1 MAPLP
6 PVSRLSVPDGANQG
20 LHRNDLLAIGII
32 ALVSIAYFYPA
43 LDHGTVYGSMDLL
56 TLFPVTHGLFNH
68 VHNLFSSD
76 QVREESP
83 WLAFNWHSIHSGVL
97 PLWNRYTLLGMPQMF
112 NFQSAV
118 FSLPHLISYLFPVS
132 LGYGI
137 SVLAALFIAGTG
149 AYAAAR
155 ILGAGAAGALVGAV
169 TFELSGSLVN
179 WIGWPPAQVNA
190 WLGWIVFFSI
200 LTYRSKRT
208 AGPMVG
214 LALSV
219 AFALWAGHPDSYV
232 LDGFTVLLLG
242 GSIVSFKLMRRQL
255 DRHIFRLRVAKIL
268 IGGLLGG
275 MLAAP
280 MLLPAM
286 QLVHGTAR
294 NLARMHHYGGLPP
307 NVAVNFITAGYYGY
321 PITSSRWFYGS
332 NFYELSAC
340 VGPVALALAIF
351 AFIRMIKRPVIAG
364 MSTSA
369 LVLVAVIF
377 HVSPLQRVISALPY
391 GTVISFNRLLM
402 PLDFLIA
409 ILAALGFT
417 RLIRSPSYARLSAGE
432 DGMLRR
438 HARADSHI
446 FTIICGSIAAVLVW
460 LYVRTEMLGTLI
472 SQEKSIR
479 LGSLDWSI
487 GSLALGFIFL
497 LGWLYLF
504 RISQPSYDLE
514 KSPEQA
520 GGEQPVEWDSKQYQ
534 NNREEILVRGDM
546 PICNSPGKPPARLRR
561 PSIGTS
567 TGKLFNWN
575 RTSFNWNSTLWPAL
589 ILPSLAVLAV
599 LASQI
604 MLLLPPAAEAASYS
618 HRFFPSDP
626 TVQTLKA
633 IVGDHLMGDGP
644 PPPGDVSQRT
654 PISPSRTN
662 AFSPETNMPYGIAL
676 FGAYDP
682 MLQAE
687 YISSWNAAAMPRT
700 PVPLP
705 PGGTFM
711 PSFPNAALARLYG
724 VRYLLTVRDSQGKT
738 EAPSG
743 ADRVLAEPGFTLY
756 EVPGA
761 HRFTL
766 VEPDLNDVVYNAEQ
780 DSSIYGRVTSWKWT
794 SDNHLVVMAAS
805 NRRSE
810 LLARITDVPG
820 WHASVNGHAVPVERA
835 AGTMLAIPL
844 PAGKDTVDLTYWPAA
859 LTAGIIA
866 AILAIMVIVTLVI
879 IGIRSYRSK
888 SSQTAPYFL
897 Y

>member
-6 PVSRLSVPDGANQG
+6 PVSRLSVLERASQG
-20 LHRNDLLAIGII
+20 LRRNDLLAIGII

-68 VHNLFSSD
+68 VHNLVSSD

-137 SVLAALFIAGTG
+137 SVLVALFIAGTG

-155 ILGAGAAGALVGAV
+155 ILGASTSGALIGAV
-169 TFELSGSLVN
+169 TFELSGSFVN
-179 WIGWPPAQVNA
+179 WIAWPQAQVNA
-190 WLGWIVFFSI
+190 WLGWVVFFSI
-200 LTYRSKRT
+200 LTYRSKRA
-208 AGPMVG
+208 AGPMIG
-214 LALSV
+214 LAMSV

-242 GSIVSFKLMRRQL
+242 GSIMSFKLVRREL
-255 DRHIFRLRVAKIL
+255 DGLMFTRRAAKIL

-286 QLVHGTAR
+286 QLVHGTAK

-307 NVAVNFITAGYYGY
+307 NIAVNFITTGYYGY

-340 VGPVALALAIF
+340 VGPVALALAVF
-351 AFIRMIKRPVIAG
+351 AVIRMIKRPVIAG
-364 MSTSA
+364 TLASA
-369 LVLVAVIF
+369 LVLFAVIF
-377 HVSPLQRVISALPY
+377 HISPLQRVVSTLPY

-402 PLDFLIA
+402 PLDFLVA

-417 RLIRSPSYARLSAGE
+417 RLIRSPSYAYAHVRE
-432 DGMLRR
+432 NGMLGR
-438 HARADSHI
+438 HARTDGHI
-446 FTIICGSIAAVLVW
+446 FAITCGSIAALIIW
-460 LYVRTEMLGTLI
+460 LYVRVEKLGTLT
-472 SQEKSIR
+472 SQEKHIR

-487 GSLALGFIFL
+487 GSLVLGSIFL

-504 RISQPSYDLE
+504 RIFQPSNGRE
-514 KSPEQA
+514 KIPERTSS
-520 GGEQPVEWDSKQYQ
+520 EQPVKWNSTQFPHG
-534 NNREEILVRGDM
+534 REKIPERGDLH
-546 PICNSPGKPPARLRR
+546 IRNSPGQLPARLRGLL
-561 PSIGTS
+561 IGAGIRT
-567 TGKLFNWN
+567 LFNRN
-575 RTSFNWNSTLWPAL
+575 RTLWLAL
-589 ILPSLAVLAV
+589 LLPSLAVLAA

-604 MLLLPPAAEAASYS
+604 MLLLPPAAGAASYS

-626 TVQTLKA
+626 TVQTLKV
-633 IVGDHLMGDGP
+633 IVGDHLIGDGP
-644 PPPGDVSQRT
+644 PPPGDTSQRES
-654 PISPSRTN
+654 ISSSLTN
-662 AFSPETNMPYGIAL
+662 AFSPETNMPYRISL

-687 YISSWNAAAMPRT
+687 YIYSWNAAATPQT

-705 PGGTFM
+705 TGGNFM

-724 VRYLLTVRDSQGKT
+724 VKYLLTVRGSQGKT

-743 ADRVLAEPGFTLY
+743 SYCVLAEPGFTLY

-766 VEPDLNDVVYNAEQ
+766 VEPDLNDVVHNAEQ
-780 DSSIYGRVTSWKWT
+780 DSTIYGKVTSWKWT

-805 NRRSE
+805 SRRSE

-820 WHASVNGHAVPVERA
+820 WHASVNGHTVPVERA

-844 PAGKDTVDLTYWPAA
+844 PAGKDTVDLTYWPTAF
-859 LTAGIIA
+859 TAGIIA
-866 AILAIMVIVTLVI
+866 AILAIIVIVALAI

-888 SSQTAPYFL
+888 SD
-897 Y
+897 